1 MDNQRFSSLILVKRF
16 GLIAAL
22 LLAPVGCKQTTV
34 TVEDPDHHD
43 SHRWDDHEV
52 SAYQRWEAE
61 RQKPHQEFAGRKSEE
76 QSDYWNWRHSHPD
89 QR

>member
-1 MDNQRFSSLILVKRF
+1 MDNQRYSSHILVKRSC
-16 GLIAAL
+16 LSATP
-22 LLAPVGCKQTTV
+22 LLALVGCNQRTV
-34 TVEDPDHHD
+34 IVEDPNDHD

-52 SAYQRWEAE
+52 SAYQRWGVE
-61 RQKPHQEFAGRKSEE
+61 RQKPHQEFARRTSEE